1 MLSGGSYSTA
11 YGSTERPVRSIRHH
25 VRRVQREIE
34 HWRKRSGERNRLK
47 GSSSTIKLRA
57 PRKERPGL
65 PSPFGSED
73 APPSRRASALALE
86 TPAEVYHPIDSLWA
100 QFELTP
106 GSHLAPTPT
115 PLWAPSPLTTLQSFL
130 QSHSG
135 SHQLLPPDSPSLPLF
150 ISAHLLSPLL
160 AHGKLV
166 STSLVSLYLDD
177 LQLLAHYDILRDY
190 FLGGNVSFFER
201 VSAAL
206 FGKDEAGA
214 GEALGLGKRARTRAR
229 LGLGGDEK
237 GDQESGVWGIGLG
250 LGLSERARWP
260 PGGAELAYALRTTLV
275 AEEEKV
281 AGIEGNMED
290 RISFAVRSLPE
301 DDKEGRR
308 ARWLDPQGESLAL
321 HMDGKLIG
329 SY

>member
-1 MLSGGSYSTA
+1 MSFAQASPLSS
-11 YGSTERPVRSIRHH
+11 
-25 VRRVQREIE
+25 RR
-34 HWRKRSGERNRLK
+34 
-47 GSSSTIKLRA
+47 
-57 PRKERPGL
+57 
-65 PSPFGSED
+65 GSE
-73 APPSRRASALALE
+73 LLVTE
-86 TPAEVYHPIDSLWA
+86 TSVSVELDHPVDSLWA
-100 QFELTP
+100 QFGLAP

-115 PLWAPSPLTTLQSFL
+115 PLWAPSPLSTLQSFL
-130 QSHSG
+130 QRHSE
-135 SHQLLPPDSPSLPLF
+135 SRRLLPPDSPSLPLYV
-150 ISAHLLSPLL
+150 SSHLLSPLL

-177 LQLLAHYDILRDY
+177 LQLLLHYDILRDY

-229 LGLGGDEK
+229 LGLGGDDK
-237 GDQESGVWGIGLG
+237 GDQEGGVWGIGLG

-275 AEEEKV
+275 GEEERT
-281 AGIEGNMED
+281 EGGEASVED
-290 RISFAVRSLPE
+290 RISFAVKSLPE

-308 ARWLDPQGESLAL
+308 ARWLDPQGESAAGWR
-321 HMDGKLIG
+321 DAKLTN